1 MTLSQPCGY
10 SRPVMKGLQHAN
22 AFVIQF
28 RGAEEATPERL
39 SGRVEH
45 VASGR
50 TTLFQTVE
58 ELPQILLKMLRAVA
72 SEKEG
77 EADELA

>member
-1 MTLSQPCGY
+1 
-10 SRPVMKGLQHAN
+10 
-22 AFVIQF
+22 
-28 RGAEEATPERL
+28 
-39 SGRVEH
+39 

-58 ELPQILLKMLRAVA
+58 ELPQILLKMLRDVA

-77 EADELA
+77 GANELA

>member
-1 MTLSQPCGY
+1 
-10 SRPVMKGLQHAN
+10 MKGLQHAN

-28 RGAEEATPERL
+28 RSTDESAEKF

-45 VASGR
+45 VASGH
-50 TTLFQTVE
+50 TALFQTVE
-58 ELPQILLKMLRAVA
+58 ELPQILLKMLRTAA

-77 EADELA
+77 GGNELA